1 MLTWQHHGNHQGGDM
16 YTPLLTMLGIT
27 CIMAVFETI
36 FLYLVILPDIK
47 AQTDTLKR
55 KLRDAVG
62 SRVGDR
68 VKGLLDQWDDATRK
82 HVVFGV
88 SSPWLLLLHVLHES
102 ERRQV
107 EERNQSVLF
116 CGIFVVLV
124 PLLIAVGVVTQR
136 RPTSAKI
143 KEVCIHVLTVVT
155 DLIALQL
162 FFYRMA
168 LRWSYVDDKQ
178 LLDFTLSIYEKNTT
192 HNHTPTSTE

>member
-1 MLTWQHHGNHQGGDM
+1 
-16 YTPLLTMLGIT
+16 
-27 CIMAVFETI
+27 MAMFETI

-47 AQTDTLKR
+47 AQTDLLKR
-55 KLRDAVG
+55 KLRDAAG
-62 SRVGDR
+62 SRVRDS
-68 VKGLLDQWDDATRK
+68 VKGFLDQWDDATRK

-88 SSPWLLLLHVLHES
+88 SSPWLLLLHVLRES

-107 EERNQSVLF
+107 DERNESVLF

-136 RPTSAKI
+136 RPTSAEI

-155 DLIALQL
+155 GLIAFQL

-168 LRWSYVDDKQ
+168 LRWSYGNDKQ
-178 LLDFTLSIYEKNTT
+178 LLDFALSGYEKNTT
-192 HNHTPTSTE
+192 HAHTSTSTK